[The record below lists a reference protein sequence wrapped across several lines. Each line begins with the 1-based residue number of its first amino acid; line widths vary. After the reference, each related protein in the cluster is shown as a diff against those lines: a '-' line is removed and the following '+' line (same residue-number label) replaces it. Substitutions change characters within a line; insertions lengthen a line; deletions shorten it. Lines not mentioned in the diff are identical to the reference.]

1 LSESV
6 TRYGRYKF
14 GSDTA
19 MPVIREIYAGAG
31 GWRDFRQHGM
41 RLNLGTATELR
52 AEGVTMVRVR
62 WRLKTVEISLLRYL
76 GGR

>member
-19 MPVIREIYAGAG
+19 MPVIREVYAGAG
-31 GWRDFRQHGM
+31 GWRAAEGDRM
-41 RLNLGTATELR
+41 RLTRASATALR

-62 WRLKTVEISLLRYL
+62 WHLRTVEVSLLRYL
-76 GGR
+76 GGS